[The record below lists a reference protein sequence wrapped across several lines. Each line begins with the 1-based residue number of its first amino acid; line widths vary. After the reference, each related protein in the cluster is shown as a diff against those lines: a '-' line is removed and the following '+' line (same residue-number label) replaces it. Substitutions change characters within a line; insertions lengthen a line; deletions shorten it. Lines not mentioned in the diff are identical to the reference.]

1 MPKQIS
7 NKEILG
13 DYLPLA
19 QASILETC
27 TVVAVTRARSNQIL
41 VLPDRSRP
49 LTFTK
54 QYGDSAEL
62 TMTFPVGATKEIQDL
77 TVQVITNI
85 EGTLLG

>member
-27 TVVAVTRARSNQIL
+27 TVVAVTRARSDQIS
-41 VLPDRSRP
+41 VLPDRP

-62 TMTFPVGATKEIQDL
+62 MMTFPFGATEEIQDL